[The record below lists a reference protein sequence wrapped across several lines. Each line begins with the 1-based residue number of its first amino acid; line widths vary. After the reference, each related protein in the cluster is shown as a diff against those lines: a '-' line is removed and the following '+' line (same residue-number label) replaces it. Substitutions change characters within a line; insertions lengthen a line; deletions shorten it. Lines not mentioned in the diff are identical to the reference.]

1 MVGTERHHGADLAK
15 WLGLVLMVLDHA
27 WHVVP
32 AEWQDLYGYV
42 RVPGRLAFPIFCCVI
57 AINVARSAP
66 GDLDSFKRNLVGLIG
81 FELMSVAAL
90 HWNWPGGAELTVLAT
105 LAGGLVIAAA
115 IHHGTVVL
123 RVAACAVIAIGVWL
137 DYSDL
142 GLDYGAL
149 GLLLP
154 AVFMAVFSARDRGT
168 AEAWVLW
175 IAVLMVLVPLT
186 NYGLGA
192 TLLVL
197 VGEPSGYHAWMF
209 WFTFLAPVV
218 TLNLV
223 RIELPRIAPVGKWA
237 YIVHPAHYQALGLA
251 RHLLGS

>member
-1 MVGTERHHGADLAK
+1 MAIAERHHGADLAK

-32 AEWQDLYGYV
+32 AEWQDIYGWG

-66 GDLDSFKRNLVGLIG
+66 GDLDSFKRNLVGLLG
-81 FELMSVAAL
+81 FEAMSIAAL
-90 HWNWPGGAELTVLAT
+90 HLNWPGGAELTVLAT

-115 IHHGTVVL
+115 IHHGAVVL
-123 RVAACAVIAIGVWL
+123 RVAAGVVFAIGVWL
-137 DYSDL
+137 DYSDA
-142 GLDYGAL
+142 GLDYGAW

-154 AVFMAVFSARDRGT
+154 AAFMAVFRASDRGA
-168 AEAWVLW
+168 AEAWMLW
-175 IAVLMVLVPLT
+175 IAALMILVPLA
-186 NYGLGA
+186 NYGLVV

-197 VGEPSGYHAWMF
+197 NGEPSGYHAWMF

-237 YIVHPAHYQALGLA
+237 YVIHPVHYQALGFV
-251 RHLLGS
+251 RPLLGG

>member
-1 MVGTERHHGADLAK
+1 MGHAERHHGADLAK
-15 WLGLVLMVLDHA
+15 WVGLVLMVLDHA

-42 RVPGRLAFPIFCCVI
+42 RVPGRLAYPIFCAVI
-57 AINVARSAP
+57 AINVMRSAP
-66 GDLDSFKRNLVGLIG
+66 GDLGSFKRNMVGLLG
-81 FELMSVAAL
+81 FEAMSIAAL
-90 HWNWPGGAELTVLAT
+90 HWNWLGGAELTVLAT
-105 LAGGLVIAAA
+105 LAGGLVIATA
-115 IHHGTVVL
+115 IHHGTAVL
-123 RVAACAVIAIGVWL
+123 RIAAGTIFAIGVWL

-142 GLDYGAL
+142 GLDYGAW

-154 AVFMAVFSARDRGT
+154 AVFMAVFRAHDRGT

-175 IAVLMVLVPLT
+175 IAVLMVLVPLA

-197 VGEPSGYHAWMF
+197 VGKPSGYHAWMF

-218 TLNLV
+218 TLILV
-223 RIELPRIAPVGKWA
+223 RIDLPRVAPVGKWA
-237 YIVHPAHYQALGLA
+237 YIVHPVHYQALGFV
-251 RHLLGS
+251 RPLLGG